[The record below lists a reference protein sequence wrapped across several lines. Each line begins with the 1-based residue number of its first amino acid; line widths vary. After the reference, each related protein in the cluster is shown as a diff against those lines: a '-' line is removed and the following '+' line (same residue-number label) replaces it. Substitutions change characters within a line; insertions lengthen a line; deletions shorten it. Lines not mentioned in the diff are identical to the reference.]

1 MISIVVPKMGMTE
14 LIFVVPGMKVN
25 GQYYRDV
32 FLSLLLYCQRSS
44 ILQATRLSF
53 NKTALHLIVQGPLNS
68 YSKKHRTSLVLITGR
83 AQKRPD
89 LNLVDYKVWGVVQQ
103 TAYECRM
110 NSVDE
115 LMSLIGVWNSLQ
127 QNAIDAAINE
137 WRKQLRACMHADGQH
152 FEHLLRTRVTNK
164 SYGQIKYKYLKR
176 RSFTAELVIFGV
188 LKFFQDIA
196 TFQLSRLP
204 SQRSPSGS
212 TRHSV

>member
-1 MISIVVPKMGMTE
+1 VISIVVPKMGMTE

-89 LNLVDYKVWGVVQQ
+89 LNLVDYKVWGVMQQ
-103 TAYECRM
+103 RVYECRM

-115 LMSLIGVWNSLQ
+115 LKLRLIDVWNSLQ
-127 QNAIDAAINE
+127 QNVIDAAINE
-137 WRKQLRACMHADGQH
+137 WRKQVRACMHADGQH
-152 FEHLLRTRVTNK
+152 FEHLLRAPVK
-164 SYGQIKYKYLKR
+164 KML
-176 RSFTAELVIFGV
+176 
-188 LKFFQDIA
+188 
-196 TFQLSRLP
+196 
-204 SQRSPSGS
+204 
-212 TRHSV
+212 